1 MDSNWKYGLLTSLG
15 RQQAF
20 RGQKKR
26 VLFNS
31 RSQLLIILNLI
42 CCSNISLFELHMH
55 HRWTNKQG
63 GGGGNMLIFGSCTM
77 FTLKFRFWLVSM

>member
-63 GGGGNMLIFGSCTM
+63 GGGVICSY
-77 FTLKFRFWLVSM
+77 LVLVQCLL